1 MDLIPMDLI
10 PMDLIPIFWATAT
23 LAIVAISAILAT
35 RHGVEIAV
43 GVFASL
49 TVLANL
55 IAAKTIVF
63 GPFIAPA
70 AVLVYASTF
79 LMTDILSEIFGKE
92 KARLAVWTGFVANLV
107 MLVSVLIAVRWS
119 ASPVMDPDLA
129 RSFDAVFGFAPR
141 VIAASMLAYLVSQ
154 HHDVWA
160 YGFWRDKTGG
170 RRLWLR
176 NNASTMVSQAIDTLI
191 FISLAFYGLLPNSV
205 LVQMMVGQY
214 AIKLLIA
221 ALDTPF
227 MYLAV
232 AAARRAE

>member
-1 MDLIPMDLI
+1 MDP
-10 PMDLIPIFWATAT
+10 IPIFWAAAT
-23 LAIVAISAILAT
+23 LAIVTVCAFLAA
-35 RHGVEIAV
+35 RFGVEIAV
-43 GVFASL
+43 GVFAAL

-55 IAAKTIVF
+55 IAVKTITF

-79 LMTDILSEIFGKE
+79 LMTDILSELFGKE
-92 KARLAVWTGFVANLV
+92 KARLAVWTGFIANLV
-107 MLVSVLIAVRWS
+107 MLVSILIAVRWS
-119 ASPVMDPDLA
+119 ASPVMDPGLA
-129 RSFDAVFGFAPR
+129 SSFDAIFGFAPR
-141 VIAASMLAYLVSQ
+141 VIAASMAAYLVSQ

-160 YGFWRDKTGG
+160 YGFWREKTGG
-170 RRLWLR
+170 RHLWLR
-176 NNASTMVSQAIDTLI
+176 NNASTMASQLIDTVI
-191 FISLAFYGLLPNSV
+191 FISLAFYAVLPNSV
-205 LVQMMVGQY
+205 LMQMMVGQY

>member
-1 MDLIPMDLI
+1 MDPTPAL
-10 PMDLIPIFWATAT
+10 WAAAT
-23 LAIVAISAILAT
+23 LATVTITAILAA
-35 RHGVEIAV
+35 RFGVEIAV

-55 IAAKTIVF
+55 LAAKTIAF

-79 LMTDILSEIFGKE
+79 LLTDILSELFGKE
-92 KARLAVWTGFVANLV
+92 KARLAVWTGFLANMV

-119 ASPVMDPDLA
+119 ASPVMDMALA
-129 RSFDAVFGFAPR
+129 SSFDAVFGFAPR
-141 VIAASMLAYLVSQ
+141 VIAASMIAYLASQ

-160 YGFWRDKTGG
+160 YGFWKDKTGG

-176 NNASTMVSQAIDTLI
+176 NNASTMASQAIDTLI
-191 FISLAFYGLLPNSV
+191 FITLAFYGLVPNSV
-205 LVQMMVGQY
+205 LLQMIAGQY
-214 AIKLLIA
+214 VIKILIA

-227 MYLAV
+227 IYLAL
-232 AAARRAE
+232 AAARRAG

>member
-1 MDLIPMDLI
+1 MDLIPF
-10 PMDLIPIFWATAT
+10 FWAAAT
-23 LAIVAISAILAT
+23 LAIVTLSAVLAA
-35 RHGVEIAV
+35 RFGVEIAV

-79 LMTDILSEIFGKE
+79 LLTDILSELFGAE
-92 KARLAVWTGFVANLV
+92 KARLAVWTGFIANLV
-107 MLVSVLIAVRWS
+107 MMVSILIAVRWS
-119 ASPVMDPDLA
+119 ASPVMDPGLA
-129 RSFDAVFGFAPR
+129 ASFDAVFGFAPR
-141 VIAASMLAYLVSQ
+141 VIAASMVAYLVSQ

-170 RRLWLR
+170 RHLWLR
-176 NNASTMVSQAIDTLI
+176 NNASTMASQLIDTMI
-191 FISLAFYGLLPNSV
+191 FISLAFYAVLPNSV

-221 ALDTPF
+221 VLDTPF

-232 AAARRAE
+232 AATRKAG

>member
-1 MDLIPMDLI
+1 MDFIPG
-10 PMDLIPIFWATAT
+10 FWAAAT
-23 LAIVAISAILAT
+23 LAIVTACAVVAT
-35 RHGVEIAV
+35 RFGVEIAV
-43 GVFASL
+43 GVFAAL

-55 IAAKTIVF
+55 IAAKTITF

-79 LMTDILSEIFGKE
+79 LMTDILSELFGKK
-92 KARLAVWTGFVANLV
+92 KARLAVWTGFAANMV
-107 MLVSVLIAVRWS
+107 MLVSILIAVRWS
-119 ASPVMDPDLA
+119 ASPVMDPELA
-129 RSFDAVFGFAPR
+129 ASFDAIFGFAPR
-141 VIAASMLAYLVSQ
+141 VIGASMAAYLVSQ

-160 YGFWRDKTGG
+160 YHYWRDKTEG
-170 RRLWLR
+170 RHLWLR
-176 NNASTMVSQAIDTLI
+176 NNASTMVSQAVDTAI
-191 FISLAFYGLLPNSV
+191 FISLAFYAVLPNSV

-227 MYLAV
+227 IYLAV

>member
-1 MDLIPMDLI
+1 MDPIPV
-10 PMDLIPIFWATAT
+10 FWVAAT
-23 LAIVAISAILAT
+23 LAIVTTSAVLAA
-35 RHGVEIAV
+35 RFGVEIAI

-79 LMTDILSEIFGKE
+79 LMTDILSELFGKD
-92 KARLAVWTGFVANLV
+92 KARLAVWTGFIANIV
-107 MLVSVLIAVRWS
+107 MLVSILIAVRWS
-119 ASPVMDPDLA
+119 ASPVMDPQLA
-129 RSFDAVFGFAPR
+129 SSFDAVFGFAPR
-141 VIAASMLAYLVSQ
+141 VITASMIAYLASQ

-160 YGFWRDKTGG
+160 YGFWREKTGG
-170 RRLWLR
+170 RHLWLR
-176 NNASTMVSQAIDTLI
+176 NNASTMVSQLIDTVI
-191 FISLAFYGLLPNSV
+191 FISLAFYAVLPNPL

-232 AAARRAE
+232 AAARRAK

>member
-1 MDLIPMDLI
+1 MDPIPV
-10 PMDLIPIFWATAT
+10 FWAATT
-23 LAIVAISAILAT
+23 LAIVTASTVLAA
-35 RHGVEIAV
+35 RFGVEIAI
-43 GVFASL
+43 GIFASL

-79 LMTDILSEIFGKE
+79 LMTDILSELFGKD
-92 KARLAVWTGFVANLV
+92 KARLAVWTGFIANIV
-107 MLVSVLIAVRWS
+107 MLVSILIAVRWS
-119 ASPVMDPDLA
+119 ASPVMDPQLA
-129 RSFDAVFGFAPR
+129 SSFDAVFGFAPR
-141 VIAASMLAYLVSQ
+141 VIAASMIAYLASQ

-160 YGFWRDKTGG
+160 YGFWKDKTDG
-170 RRLWLR
+170 RHLWLR
-176 NNASTMVSQAIDTLI
+176 NNASTMVSQLIDTII
-191 FISLAFYGLLPNSV
+191 FISLAFYAVLPNPV

-232 AAARRAE
+232 AAARRAK

>member
-1 MDLIPMDLI
+1 MDFIPG
-10 PMDLIPIFWATAT
+10 FWAAAT
-23 LAIVAISAILAT
+23 LAIVTACAVVAT
-35 RHGVEIAV
+35 RFGVEIAV
-43 GVFASL
+43 GVFAAL

-55 IAAKTIVF
+55 IAAKTITF

-79 LMTDILSEIFGKE
+79 LMTDILSELFGKK
-92 KARLAVWTGFVANLV
+92 KARLTVWTGFAANMV
-107 MLVSVLIAVRWS
+107 MLVSILIAVRWS
-119 ASPVMDPDLA
+119 ASPVMDPELA
-129 RSFDAVFGFAPR
+129 ASFDAIFGFAPR
-141 VIAASMLAYLVSQ
+141 VIGASMAAYLVSQ

-160 YGFWRDKTGG
+160 YHYWRDKTEG
-170 RRLWLR
+170 RHLWLR
-176 NNASTMVSQAIDTLI
+176 NNASTMVSQAVDTAI
-191 FISLAFYGLLPNSV
+191 FISLAFYAVLPNSV

-227 MYLAV
+227 IYLAV